1 LIRDDRGIFVQPFS
15 ANIGDRSITRAEL
28 RAIVEVIKM
37 AWAVGVKKLNV
48 QTDSSTAVSL
58 LFLRGGNCFPS
69 TFGSCHGVQ
78 RVAV

>member
-1 LIRDDRGIFVQPFS
+1 
-15 ANIGDRSITRAEL
+15 
-28 RAIVEVIKM
+28 M